1 MVMWNRPVGATD
13 WKIPKMWLLRPSEI
27 DEIIAEI
34 QHRVDLNKDGK
45 LEFDEFIEG
54 ISQLAAEYEKSH
66 ENEPLEDDDSDWFL
80 YDDDELTFFK
90 KFKQEDKQNRAKE
103 IFEAYDVD
111 NSGKLDKGELKEFIR
126 AIACETVILSNP
138 FVNMI
143 TNIFLKNADYDGD
156 GDVDWQEFLT
166 AAEKAG
172 HEIEQT
178 WKEKTGR
185 LNEGVQKEREL
196 KSANK

>member
-90 KFKQEDKQNRAKE
+90 KFKQEDKRVRAKE

-111 NSGKLDKGELKEFIR
+111 NSGKLDRAELEEFIR
-126 AIACETVILSNP
+126 AIAIETIILSNP

-143 TNIFLKNADYDGD
+143 VKIFLENADTDGD
-156 GDVDWQEFLT
+156 GNVDWDEFLA

-172 HEIEQT
+172 QQIEQT
-178 WKEKTGR
+178 WKQKTGR
-185 LNEGVQKEREL
+185 LNEAIEKQKITV
-196 KSANK
+196 KKD